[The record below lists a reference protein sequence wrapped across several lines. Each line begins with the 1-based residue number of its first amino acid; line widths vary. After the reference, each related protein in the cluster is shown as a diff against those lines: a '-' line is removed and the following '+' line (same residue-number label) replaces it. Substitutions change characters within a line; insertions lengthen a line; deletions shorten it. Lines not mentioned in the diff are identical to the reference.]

1 MSSPQNDGPAVPP
14 EKKKGF
20 EKYVAKF
27 KKALGKSNIQK
38 RLSISGSPRPVGA
51 SRSVVLTF
59 LAMLITL

>member
-1 MSSPQNDGPAVPP
+1 MSSPQNDGPAVPA

-38 RLSISGSPRPVGA
+38 RLSISESPRPVA
-51 SRSVVLTF
+51 ESRSVFLTF
-59 LAMLITL
+59 IELSTTL